1 MAPFQPIPFHSI
13 PFRSRPFD
21 SIVPQEYIRHYV
33 RTLTLTSIVV
43 KAFLKEFRR
52 PKNFVYQSYVVCH
65 AITIEP
71 HLYSIGCFSCAYN
84 GRKILLRGNTKRT
97 IRKKR
102 ESHFG
107 KFICQLLLKLN
118 KLIRLILCT
127 YHMLHFYE
135 FQNVSY
141 RTFLW
146 KLTTSARY
154 IYLFTYCFFICL
166 LLLAFYFSII
176 ASYWILRRT
185 WPRPYFVHLW
195 RNSYVRN
202 RSRNVIVTFT

>member
-84 GRKILLRGNTKRT
+84 GRKMLLQRNTKRT

-118 KLIRLILCT
+118 KSIRLILCIYICFIFMNFKMFHT
-127 YHMLHFYE
+127 ERFCE
-135 FQNVSY
+135 SNQ
-141 RTFLW
+141 RTIYIF
-146 KLTTSARY
+146 
-154 IYLFTYCFFICL
+154 IYLLFLYLF
-166 LLLAFYFSII
+166 I
-176 ASYWILRRT
+176 ASSFLLFDYSKL
-185 WPRPYFVHLW
+185 L
-195 RNSYVRN
+195 NSSAN
-202 RSRNVIVTFT
+202 MT